1 MERAATDGAIA
12 MINEPYVDF
21 DFDALD
27 PEVEPIE
34 PDLPRAALDYLVRRV
49 LIDMVSSRS
58 GRVRSSKAISVRLLA
73 WLCVVYPKPL
83 LAATRCRTFAQLACG
98 LGVSRHGLRTAMFR
112 IRRSI
117 RHRGAG

>member
-1 MERAATDGAIA
+1 
-12 MINEPYVDF
+12 MIQEPYVDF

-34 PDLPRAALDYLVRRV
+34 PDLPRAALDYLVHRV

-58 GRVRSSKAISVRLLA
+58 GKVRSSRAISVRLLA

-98 LGVSRHGLRTAMFR
+98 LGVSRHGLVNAMYR
-112 IRRSI
+112 LRR
-117 RHRGAG
+117 RMRQRRRG